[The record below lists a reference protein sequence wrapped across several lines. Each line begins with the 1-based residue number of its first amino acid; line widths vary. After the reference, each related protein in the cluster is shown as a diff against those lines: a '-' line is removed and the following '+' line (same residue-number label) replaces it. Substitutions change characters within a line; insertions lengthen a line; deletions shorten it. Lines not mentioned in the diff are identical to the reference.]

1 MSGCAADT
9 EHLVRRGI
17 DSFVAEHGGRLASYG
32 GPLHLEAE
40 PFPPDFGTQLGSSSC
55 RLVAVVVP
63 QGGRFRGYRF
73 QATDR
78 EGTGDCRGDQECT
91 IGEARWL
98 FNPLIARS
106 AGATIVYS
114 VFENRSAVKSRTAT
128 LTAFFLPPSGW
139 PPD

>member
-9 EHLVRRGI
+9 EPLVRKGI

-32 GPLHLEAE
+32 GPLRFDVEPLPADLE
-40 PFPPDFGTQLGSSSC
+40 TQLGSSSC

-63 QGGRFRGYRF
+63 QGGRFRGFRF
-73 QATDR
+73 QAADR
-78 EGTGDCRGDQECT
+78 EGTGDCLGEKECP

-98 FNPLIARS
+98 FNPVIARS

-114 VFENRSAVKSRTAT
+114 VFENRSALKSRTAT
-128 LTAFFLPPSGW
+128 LTAYFFPPSGW
-139 PPD
+139 PLD